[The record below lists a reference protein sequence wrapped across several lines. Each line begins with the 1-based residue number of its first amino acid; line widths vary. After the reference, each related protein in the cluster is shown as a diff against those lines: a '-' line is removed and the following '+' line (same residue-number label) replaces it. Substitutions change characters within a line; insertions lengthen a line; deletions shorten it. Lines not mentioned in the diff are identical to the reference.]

1 MAAFTT
7 PMPSTWL
14 IKLLHPGPSE
24 EFAEQTKDMQ
34 FTLGCDTCEIILN
47 CCCEA
52 TTGDGSALQEAQ
64 NGIVLLVI
72 LSANAEQY
80 VKAVTSVSRY
90 EATWQVFRLQECFE
104 APRIPLAI
112 LEAQLVHLQNDVA
125 SDTVIAKQFSFGRLQ
140 FFRLKDFMSSLR
152 PAISF
157 STISSL
163 LAESFSITLQQS

>member
-1 MAAFTT
+1 MKSLPNKPRTCSSHLAVTLAKSFAIAAVR
-7 PMPSTWL
+7 PPQ
-14 IKLLHPGPSE
+14 G
-24 EFAEQTKDMQ
+24 
-34 FTLGCDTCEIILN
+34 
-47 CCCEA
+47 
-52 TTGDGSALQEAQ
+52 TGDGSALQEAQ

-112 LEAQLVHLQNDVA
+112 LEAQLVHLQKDVA

-140 FFRLKDFMSSLR
+140 LF
-152 PAISF
+152 
-157 STISSL
+157 
-163 LAESFSITLQQS
+163 QC